1 MMLDVLKR
9 TRGAMSAV
17 VVGAAVV
24 AAVSSPAQAAK
35 KDNTIR
41 FAYDQ
46 VLENIDPYFNNVRLG
61 VITSHAV
68 WDTLIYRDPSTNEY
82 KPQLATEWKWVDDKT
97 LELKLREGVKF
108 HNGEEFDADDVVYTL
123 NFIGDAANKVT
134 AQQNVNWIEKA
145 EKIDKFTVRLKTK
158 RPFPAAIEYLTGP
171 IAMYPNEYHAK
182 VGPKGMNEKPVGT
195 GPYKV
200 TENVIGKVI
209 KLERN
214 NEYWAGSQKPKPAIE
229 KLEIRMIPDRQT
241 QIAEMLSGGL
251 DLIMNVAVEQADQ
264 MKAAPHLG
272 VTAGATMRIVFLQ
285 MNTTPETPI
294 AALRDPRVRQAIN
307 HAIDRDTMA
316 KQLVGE
322 GAIPISTICFPS
334 QFGCTAE
341 GAKSFAYDPAKAK
354 ALLAEAGFK
363 DGLELDLFAY
373 RERNQTEAMVNYLR
387 AVGIKANLKFMQ
399 YAAMRDQNRAN
410 KAAITH
416 QTWGS
421 FSLNDVS
428 ASVSVYFKGID
439 DDVTKDPE
447 IIALLEKGDTTVDTA
462 ARKAAYKQALA
473 LIAERAYTVPLYAL
487 TTYYASAKE
496 LEFKA
501 YPDELPRFWEMK
513 WK

>member
-1 MMLDVLKR
+1 MFDVSR
-9 TRGAMSAV
+9 TRGLIAV
-17 VVGAAVV
+17 GTAAFL
-24 AAVSSPAQAAK
+24 AAGLPAHAAR

-61 VITSHAV
+61 VMASHAV
-68 WDTLIYRDPSTNEY
+68 WDTLIYRDPVTNEY
-82 KPQLATEWKWVDDKT
+82 KPQLATAWKWIDDKT

-108 HNGEEFDADDVVYTL
+108 HNGEEFDADDVVYTM
-123 NFIGDAANKVT
+123 NFIGDAANKVV
-134 AQQNVNWIEKA
+134 AQQNVNWVDKA
-145 EKIDKFTVRLKTK
+145 EKVDKFTVRIKTK
-158 RPFPAAIEYLTGP
+158 QPFPAAIEYLTGP
-171 IAMYPNEYHAK
+171 IAIYPNEYHAK
-182 VGPKGMNEKPVGT
+182 AGPKGMNERPVGT

-241 QIAEMLSGGL
+241 QIAEILSGGL
-251 DLIMNVAVEQADQ
+251 DLIMNVAIEQADQ
-264 MKAAPHLG
+264 MKPVPNLA
-272 VTAGATMRIVFLQ
+272 VTAGGTMRIVFLH
-285 MNTTPETPI
+285 MNATPETPLP
-294 AALRDPRVRQAIN
+294 ALRDIRVRQAIN

-322 GAIPISTICFPS
+322 GVIPISTICFPS
-334 QFGCTAE
+334 QFGCTSE
-341 GAKSFAYDPAKAK
+341 GAKTYAYDPAKAK

-363 DGLELDLFAY
+363 DGFELDLYAY

-399 YAAMRDQNRAN
+399 YAAMREQNRAN
-410 KAAITH
+410 KAPITH

-439 DDVTKDPE
+439 DDVVKDPE
-447 IIALLEKGDTTVDTA
+447 IIALLQKGDGTVDTA
-462 ARKAAYKQALA
+462 ARKTAYKQALG

-487 TTYYASAKE
+487 TTYYVSAKE

-501 YPDELPRFWEMK
+501 YADELPRFWEMK

>member
-1 MMLDVLKR
+1 MSKR
-9 TRGAMSAV
+9 TGFEFAAALSALLI
-17 VVGAAVV
+17 AA
-24 AAVSSPAQAAK
+24 SPALAAK
-35 KDNTIR
+35 KDNTVR

-46 VLENIDPYFNNVRLG
+46 VLENIDPFFNNVRLG
-61 VITSHAV
+61 VIMSHAV
-68 WDTLIYRDPSTNEY
+68 WDTLIYRDPATNEY
-82 KPQLATEWKWVDDKT
+82 KPQLATSWKWIDDKT
-97 LELKLREGVKF
+97 LELELRQGVKF

-123 NFIGDAANKVT
+123 NFVADAANKVT

-145 EKIDKFTVRLKTK
+145 EKLDKFKVRIKTK
-158 RPFPAAIEYLTGP
+158 MPFPAAIEYLTGP
-171 IAMYPNEYHAK
+171 VVIHPNEYYAK

-195 GPYKV
+195 GPYRV
-200 TENVIGKVI
+200 VENIIGKSI
-209 KLERN
+209 KLERHAD
-214 NEYWAGSQKPKPAIE
+214 YWAGSQKPKASIE
-229 KLEIRMIPDRQT
+229 KLEVRMIPDRQT
-241 QIAEMLSGGL
+241 QAAEMLSGGL
-251 DLIMNVAVEQADQ
+251 DLIMNVPIEQADQ
-264 MKAAPHLG
+264 MKTVPHLG
-272 VTAGATMRIVFLQ
+272 VKSGATMRIVFLL
-285 MNTTPETPI
+285 MNVLPDGPS
-294 AALRDPRVRQAIN
+294 APLRDIRVRQAIN
-307 HAIDRDTMA
+307 HAIDRDKIA
-316 KQLVGE
+316 KELVGE
-322 GAIPISTICFPS
+322 GVIPINTICFPS
-334 QFGCTAE
+334 QFGCTDE
-341 GAKSFAYDPAKAK
+341 GAKRYPYDPAKAK

-363 DGLELDLFAY
+363 DGFEVDLFGY

-447 IIALLEKGDTTVDTA
+447 IIALLEKGDTTVDATV
-462 ARKAAYKQALA
+462 RKETYKKALG

-487 TTYYASAKE
+487 TTYYVAAKD

>member
-1 MMLDVLKR
+1 MLNVGR
-9 TRGAMSAV
+9 SRRCRIGTSAL
-17 VVGAAVV
+17 AALAVI
-24 AAVSSPAQAAK
+24 AAGWPAHAAK
-35 KDNTIR
+35 KDDTIR

-61 VITSHAV
+61 VMASHSV
-68 WDTLIYRDPSTNEY
+68 WDTLIYRDPVTNEY
-82 KPQLATEWKWVDDKT
+82 KPQLATEWKWIDDKT
-97 LELKLREGVKF
+97 LEVKLRQGVKF
-108 HNGEEFDADDVVYTL
+108 HNGEEFDADDVVYTM
-123 NFIGDAANKVT
+123 NFIGDAANKVV
-134 AQQNVNWIEKA
+134 AQQNVNWVEKA
-145 EKIDKFTVRLKTK
+145 EKVDKFTVRIKAK
-158 RPFPAAIEYLTGP
+158 QPFPAAIEYLTGP
-171 IAMYPNEYHAK
+171 IAIYPNEYHAK

-214 NEYWAGSQKPKPAIE
+214 NAYWTGSQKPKPTIE

-251 DLIMNVAVEQADQ
+251 DLVMNVAIEQADQ
-264 MKAAPHLG
+264 MKPVPNLA
-272 VTAGATMRIVFLQ
+272 VTAGGTMRIVFLH
-285 MNTTPETPI
+285 MNTTAETPLP
-294 AALRDPRVRQAIN
+294 ALRDIRVRQAIN

-322 GAIPISTICFPS
+322 GVIPISTICFPS
-334 QFGCTAE
+334 QFGCTSE
-341 GAKSFAYDPAKAK
+341 GAKTYAYDPAKAK

-363 DGLELDLFAY
+363 DGFELDLYAY

-399 YAAMRDQNRAN
+399 YAAMREQNRAN
-410 KAAITH
+410 KAPITH

-439 DDVTKDPE
+439 DDVVKDPE
-447 IIALLEKGDTTVDTA
+447 IIQLLQKGDGTVDTA
-462 ARKAAYKQALA
+462 ARKVAYKQALG

-487 TTYYASAKE
+487 TTYYVSAKE

-501 YPDELPRFWEMK
+501 YADELPRFWEMK